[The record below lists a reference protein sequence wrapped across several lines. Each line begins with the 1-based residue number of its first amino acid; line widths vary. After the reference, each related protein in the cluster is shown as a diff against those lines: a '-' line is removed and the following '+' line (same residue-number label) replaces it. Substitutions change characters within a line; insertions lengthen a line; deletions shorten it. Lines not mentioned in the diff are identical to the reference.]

1 MKRNLYIDC
10 DGVIF
15 DTIIVAF
22 SDMELLGI
30 DTKDDLMITKYFQ
43 NIDWINLIN
52 RSGQINDSCKKIIEL
67 ANSNIF
73 NNVAVATHHCSYNEG
88 KMKKIKFNELLPNI
102 QVFNIP
108 KKIEKHF
115 ALKANKNILVDDSL
129 KKING
134 WINAEGYG
142 VLFKKD
148 VDTLIYPTNDAP
160 YFITNDLSDLKI
172 INDYINEYEKNL
184 KIKAKTFN

>member
-15 DTIIVAF
+15 DTIVIAF

-30 DTKDDLMITKYFQ
+30 DTKDDLMVTKYFQ

-73 NNVAVATHHCSYNEG
+73 NNVAVATHHCSYMEG
-88 KMKKIKFNELLPNI
+88 EMKKVKFNEVLPNI

-129 KKING
+129 KKITG
-134 WINAEGYG
+134 WVKAGGIG
-142 VLFKKD
+142 VLFNKD
-148 VDTLIYPTNDAP
+148 VDTLIYPNDTP
-160 YFITNDLSDLKI
+160 YFITNDLSDLVL
-172 INDYINEYEKNL
+172 INDYINEIEKSI
-184 KIKAKTFN
+184 KIKVR